1 MGSVLFYSCLLSF
14 DEISAA
20 KVVQI
25 ERKAKEKNIFLFFS
39 EMQPI
44 FERSSKVQIIERKAK
59 EKLPFIC
66 LIQKYTVSLHPK
78 QGDRFPSIPSFVNV
92 NKA

>member
-1 MGSVLFYSCLLSF
+1 
-14 DEISAA
+14 
-20 KVVQI
+20 VQI
-25 ERKAKEKNIFLFFS
+25 ERKAKEKSIFLFFS

-59 EKLPFIC
+59 EKFPFIC

-78 QGDRFPSIPSFVNV
+78 QGD
-92 NKA
+92 

>member
-1 MGSVLFYSCLLSF
+1 VLPSQTNTLSSGLSLAYHLF
-14 DEISAA
+14 CAA

-25 ERKAKEKNIFLFFS
+25 ERKAKEKSIFLFFS

-59 EKLPFIC
+59 EKFPFIC

-78 QGDRFPSIPSFVNV
+78 QGD
-92 NKA
+92 